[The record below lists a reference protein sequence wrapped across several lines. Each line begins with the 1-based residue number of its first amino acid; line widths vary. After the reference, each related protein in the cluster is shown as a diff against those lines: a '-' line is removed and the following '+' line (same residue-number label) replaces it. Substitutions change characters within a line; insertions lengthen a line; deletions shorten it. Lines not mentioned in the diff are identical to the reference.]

1 MKEKLNFPLY
11 RQDIASKD
19 LESELGNQVIGKLF
33 INNSCFLVFETNNEF
48 KPSLGSSS
56 NSPPESSCPLNAVGY
71 LEVNGKVYAI
81 TEFQDNT
88 TSATSHLASLLTERE
103 LQIVTLVASG
113 QSNKLIAKHL
123 EISEW
128 TVSAHLRRIFLKLDV
143 DSRAAMVYQC
153 APLIQQLEMN

>member
-1 MKEKLNFPLY
+1 MKEKRNLTLY
-11 RQDIASKD
+11 GQDLASKD

-56 NSPPESSCPLNAVGY
+56 NSTPQSSCPLNAVGY
-71 LEVNGKVYAI
+71 LEVNGKFYAI
-81 TEFQDNT
+81 TEENT

-113 QSNKLIAKHL
+113 QSK
-123 EISEW
+123 
-128 TVSAHLRRIFLKLDV
+128 
-143 DSRAAMVYQC
+143 
-153 APLIQQLEMN
+153 

>member
-1 MKEKLNFPLY
+1 MKEKRNLTLY
-11 RQDIASKD
+11 GQDLASKD
-19 LESELGNQVIGKLF
+19 LESELVNQVIGKLF
-33 INNSCFLVFETNNEF
+33 INNSCFLVCETNHEF
-48 KPSLGSSS
+48 QSSS
-56 NSPPESSCPLNAVGY
+56 GTSSNLLPENSCPLNTVGY

-81 TEFQDNT
+81 TEENT

-153 APLIQQLEMN
+153 APLIQQLQMK

>member
-1 MKEKLNFPLY
+1 MKEKRNLTLY
-11 RQDIASKD
+11 SQDIATKD
-19 LESELGNQVIGKLF
+19 IQSELGNQVIGKLF
-33 INNSCFLVFETNNEF
+33 INNSCFLVFETNHEF
-48 KPSLGSSS
+48 QSSSGTSS
-56 NSPPESSCPLNAVGY
+56 NSPRQSSCPLNAVGY

-81 TEFQDNT
+81 REENT
-88 TSATSHLASLLTERE
+88 TSVTSHVTSLLTERE

-113 QSNKLIAKHL
+113 QSNKLIAKQL

-153 APLIQQLEMN
+153 APLIQQLEMK

>member
-1 MKEKLNFPLY
+1 MKEKRNLTLY
-11 RQDIASKD
+11 SQDIATKD
-19 LESELGNQVIGKLF
+19 LQSELGNQVIGKLF
-33 INNSCFLVFETNNEF
+33 INNSCFLVFETNHEF

-56 NSPPESSCPLNAVGY
+56 NSPPQSSCRLNAVGY
-71 LEVNGKVYAI
+71 LEVDGKFYSI
-81 TEFQDNT
+81 TEENT
-88 TSATSHLASLLTERE
+88 TSATSHVASLLTERE

-113 QSNKLIAKHL
+113 QSNKLIAKQL

-153 APLIQQLEMN
+153 APLIQQLEIK